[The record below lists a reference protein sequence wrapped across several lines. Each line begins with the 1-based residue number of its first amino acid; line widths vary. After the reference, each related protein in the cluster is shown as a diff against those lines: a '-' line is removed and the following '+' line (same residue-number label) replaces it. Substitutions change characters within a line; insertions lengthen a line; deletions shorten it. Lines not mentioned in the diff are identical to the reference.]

1 MAHAT
6 AAAVETRFG
15 SFETDSRWVVTISD
29 GLPGF
34 EKCRRFVL
42 ITSPQLE
49 PLQCLQGLED
59 DKPSFLAIDPRL
71 AQPGYP
77 AALSEE
83 DRRRLEVSDDTAPL
97 LWLGL
102 VTVRDETV
110 LVNLRAPVVIN
121 PTRMIGLQVIDPD
134 STFPTDHPLTLD

>member
-1 MAHAT
+1 
-6 AAAVETRFG
+6 
-15 SFETDSRWVVTISD
+15 VVTIPD

-42 ITSPQLE
+42 VTSPQLE
-49 PLQCLQGLED
+49 PLKCLQGLEE

-71 AQPGYP
+71 AQPGYA

-83 DRRRLEVSDDTAPL
+83 DRCRLEVSDDSAPL

-121 PTRMIGLQVIDPD
+121 PTKMIGLQVIDPD
-134 STFPTDHPLTLD
+134 SALPTDHPLTLD